1 MQFYQYWLVII
12 VAILVLISLFNI
24 IKMCM
29 FISKNKYPKIDNN
42 DILNSNIRNLFISV
56 GLLSVCSLVY
66 ILLIFF
72 QKN

>member
-12 VAILVLISLFNI
+12 VCVLVLISLYNI
-24 IKMCM
+24 IKMCV

-42 DILNSNIRNLFISV
+42 DMLNSNIRNLFISV

-66 ILLIFF
+66 ILLITF
-72 QKN
+72 QNS

>member
-1 MQFYQYWLVII
+1 MQFYQYWMIIIVLVLVII
-12 VAILVLISLFNI
+12 SIHNI
-24 IKMCM
+24 VKMCV

-66 ILLIFF
+66 ILLITF
-72 QKN
+72 QNS

>member
-12 VAILVLISLFNI
+12 VFVLVFISIFNI
-24 IKMCM
+24 TKMCI

-56 GLLSVCSLVY
+56 GLLSICSLVY
-66 ILLIFF
+66 ILLIMF
-72 QKN
+72 QNN